1 MLQNRLHVFVACLTV
16 AFWELAQQHINI
28 DSTCLPPVWPRFT
41 IPASMLYVGWG
52 FVVFNSFLLCS
63 EGFFLWL
70 PWFSPLLKNQ
80 PFQIPIQLRMHV
92 HLWTSSQEILS
103 ASWIYHFLFLEKLQE
118 KNRGVGGNRGGSRG
132 RVQGVRIPTWD
143 DLQFSNTTGLIS
155 AKKKKLCG
163 LLVLK

>member
-1 MLQNRLHVFVACLTV
+1 MLQNRLTA
-16 AFWELAQQHINI
+16 LASHQCAPGSQSRHR
-28 DSTCLPPVWPRFT
+28 CCMWV
-41 IPASMLYVGWG
+41 G

-132 RVQGVRIPTWD
+132 RVQGVRTPTWD
-143 DLQFSNTTGLIS
+143 DLQFSNTTGILQ
-155 AKKKKLCG
+155 KKNYVVYWCWSRARDECTPS
-163 LLVLK
+163 